1 MYGAACH
8 SAAGVSVLRL
18 PEALSQNPPVRD
30 APSMAGGEA
39 TGAVAGSVDAE
50 VVVAGGGIAGLA
62 TALAL
67 RRAGVARDVV
77 VLERHA
83 ELRATGAALT
93 IFPNGWFALR
103 ALGVGHKLTSRYDAY
118 ETSKVTNLDS
128 GATQVFRFAGN
139 KAWSQIE
146 AGRQKGAAAAL
157 AEELPPGTIR
167 FSSKIVSIDTEP
179 AAAAGS
185 SETAVVRLDD
195 GTVIRAKVLIGCDG
209 VHSVVARWMG
219 MSEPVSS
226 GRSAVRGLSVFSDG
240 HGLKRE
246 LRQFLSEGLRAGM
259 VPISD
264 TEIYW
269 FLVNNTVPAGKPPLH
284 AHMPFVQKTNEVSK
298 KKTTTGIVVSYR
310 KCLANMKFT
319 EKEAA
324 GNPIKTLH
332 EVTENL
338 ASHMPEEY
346 LDVVRHSDHNQLSW
360 APLLYRNPWS
370 LLTGKASRGAVT
382 VAGDAFHPM
391 TPDMAQ
397 GGCSALEDAIVLAR
411 ALARAAT
418 PAEGIAAYVAERRWR
433 VTWMVA
439 GAYLSG
445 WVQQGGTNV
454 TGVRG
459 YMVKWFR
466 DWIFYRFVFPRLAD
480 TMWFNCGDLTPHK
493 EDKDHTE

>member
-1 MYGAACH
+1 
-8 SAAGVSVLRL
+8 
-18 PEALSQNPPVRD
+18 
-30 APSMAGGEA
+30 MAGGEA
-39 TGAVAGSVDAE
+39 AGAVAASVDAE
-50 VVVAGGGIAGLA
+50 VVLAGGGIAGLA

-93 IFPNGWFALR
+93 IFPNGWFALH
-103 ALGVGHKLTSRYDAY
+103 ALGVAHKLTSRYDAY
-118 ETSKVTNLDS
+118 ETSKVTNLES
-128 GATQVFRFAGN
+128 GATQFFRFAGN
-139 KAWSQIE
+139 KACSEGVKLRPIDRKALLQ
-146 AGRQKGAAAAL
+146 AL

-167 FSSKIVSIDTEP
+167 FSSKLVSIDTEP

-185 SETAVVRLDD
+185 SETAVVRLED

-209 VHSVVARWMG
+209 VHSVVARWLG
-219 MSEPVSS
+219 MSEPASS
-226 GRSAVRGLSVFSDG
+226 GRSAVRGLSVFPDG

-264 TEIYW
+264 IEIYW
-269 FLVNNTVPAGKPPLH
+269 FLVNNTVPA
-284 AHMPFVQKTNEVSK
+284 
-298 KKTTTGIVVSYR
+298 
-310 KCLANMKFT
+310 

-324 GNPIKTLH
+324 GDPIKTLR

-338 ASHMPEEY
+338 ANHMPEEY
-346 LDVVRHSDHNQLSW
+346 LDVVRHSDHNNLSW
-360 APLLYRNPWS
+360 APLLYRNPLS
-370 LLTGKASRGAVT
+370 LLIGHQAAHGAVT

-433 VTWMVA
+433 VAWMVA

-459 YMVKWFR
+459 YMVKLFR

-493 EDKDHTE
+493 EGKDHTE